1 MGVQIDAKEINV
13 SGSIDLKDEN
23 NIKIGELRSGC
34 YSPYFG
40 KVLGIAMMN
49 KPFWELSQ
57 IVKIQLN
64 NQTFDGK
71 VCDLPF
77 I

>member
-1 MGVQIDAKEINV
+1 MAFIVLSLRKFARHKV
-13 SGSIDLKDEN
+13 DEN
-23 NIKIGELRSGC
+23 SKKIGELRSGC

-40 KVLGIAMMN
+40 KVIGIAMIN
-49 KPFWELSQ
+49 KPFWEVSQ
-57 IVKIQLN
+57 TVKIEIN
-64 NQTFDGK
+64 KQTFDGK